1 MNLYLQFV
9 LRYLYP
15 KSGNSFSSNASIL
28 AIIGLSIGLFSLILT
43 MSIIKGFEN
52 VLENKLSSIDG
63 LIRVQNI
70 LGKPINEKDNLDSI
84 LYSTDIPIKVSP
96 YIRGT
101 AMIRLGKY
109 TEGIIIEGVSKLP
122 DRSYFDIEQT
132 SIDDNKIIIGKS
144 LSDDLGIDIG
154 DKVIINPLINSP
166 DKFNMQK
173 FNLIEVSGIF
183 KSGMQ
188 EYDKTIAYVSID
200 KAKEIFEM
208 KSQVS
213 GYVINSKEPLYEIIE
228 RLNNY
233 IRYPYYLESWKER
246 HRIIFDWINIQRL
259 PIIIIFGLISL
270 VAITN
275 IMATISMIIREKNS
289 QIGILMALGM
299 KPNDIRKIFFY
310 YGGTIGLAG
319 CFFGSVAAYLFI
331 IVQNRFKVISLPE
344 DIYFMDYVPAV
355 FDYSIFIFVLIST
368 ILISVISTIF
378 PTKNIIKMI
387 KSIETQWK
395 IAYFRVHVDAR
406 ALSRGAGE

>member
-188 EYDKTIAYVSID
+188 EYDKTIAYVSIN
-200 KAKEIFEM
+200 KAKKIFGM

-289 QIGILMALGM
+289 QIGILMAQGM

-355 FDYSIFIFVLIST
+355 FDYSIFTFVLIST

-378 PTKNIIKMI
+378 PTKNIIKMRP
-387 KSIETQWK
+387 SQ
-395 IAYFRVHVDAR
+395 
-406 ALSRGAGE
+406 ALAQE

>member
-15 KSGNSFSSNASIL
+15 KSGNSFSSNASLL

-70 LGKPINEKDNLDSI
+70 LGKPINEKDNLDSL

-173 FNLIEVSGIF
+173 FDLIEVSGIF

-188 EYDKTIAYVSID
+188 EYDKTIAYVSIN
-200 KAKEIFEM
+200 KAKKIFGM

-259 PIIIIFGLISL
+259 PIIIIFSLISL

-355 FDYSIFIFVLIST
+355 FDYSIFTFVLIST

-378 PTKNIIKMI
+378 PTKNIIKMRP
-387 KSIETQWK
+387 SQ
-395 IAYFRVHVDAR
+395 
-406 ALSRGAGE
+406 ALAQE

>member
-70 LGKPINEKDNLDSI
+70 LGKPINEKDNLDSL

-188 EYDKTIAYVSID
+188 EYDKTIAYVSIN
-200 KAKEIFEM
+200 KAKKIFGM

-355 FDYSIFIFVLIST
+355 FDYSIFTFVLIST

-378 PTKNIIKMI
+378 PTKNIIKMRP
-387 KSIETQWK
+387 SQ
-395 IAYFRVHVDAR
+395 
-406 ALSRGAGE
+406 ALAQE

>member
-15 KSGNSFSSNASIL
+15 KSGNSFSSNASVL

-70 LGKPINEKDNLDSI
+70 LGKPISEKDNLDSL

-183 KSGMQ
+183 KTGMQ

-233 IRYPYYLESWKER
+233 IRYPYYLESWKDR

-289 QIGILMALGM
+289 QIGILMAQGM

-319 CFFGSVAAYLFI
+319 CFFVSVAAYLFI

-355 FDYSIFIFVLIST
+355 FDYSIFTFVLIST
-368 ILISVISTIF
+368 ILISVISTVF
-378 PTKNIIKMI
+378 PTKNIIKMRP
-387 KSIETQWK
+387 SQ
-395 IAYFRVHVDAR
+395 
-406 ALSRGAGE
+406 ALAQE

>member
-15 KSGNSFSSNASIL
+15 KSGNSFSSNASVL

-70 LGKPINEKDNLDSI
+70 LGKPISEKDNLDSL

-188 EYDKTIAYVSID
+188 EYDKTIAYVSIN
-200 KAKEIFEM
+200 KAKKIFGM

-289 QIGILMALGM
+289 QIGILMAQGM

-355 FDYSIFIFVLIST
+355 FDYSIFTFVLIST

-378 PTKNIIKMI
+378 PTKNIIKMRP
-387 KSIETQWK
+387 SQ
-395 IAYFRVHVDAR
+395 
-406 ALSRGAGE
+406 ALAQE

>member
-188 EYDKTIAYVSID
+188 EYDKTIAYVSIN
-200 KAKEIFEM
+200 KAKKIFGM

-355 FDYSIFIFVLIST
+355 FDYSIFTFVLIST

-378 PTKNIIKMI
+378 PTKNIIKMRP
-387 KSIETQWK
+387 SQ
-395 IAYFRVHVDAR
+395 
-406 ALSRGAGE
+406 ALAQE

>member
-15 KSGNSFSSNASIL
+15 KSGNSFSSNASVL

-70 LGKPINEKDNLDSI
+70 LGKPISEKDNLDSL

-233 IRYPYYLESWKER
+233 IRYPYYLESWKDR

-289 QIGILMALGM
+289 QIGILMAQGM

-355 FDYSIFIFVLIST
+355 FDYSIFTFVLIST
-368 ILISVISTIF
+368 ILISVISTVF
-378 PTKNIIKMI
+378 PTKNIIKMRP
-387 KSIETQWK
+387 SQ
-395 IAYFRVHVDAR
+395 
-406 ALSRGAGE
+406 ALSQE

>member
-15 KSGNSFSSNASIL
+15 KSGNSFSSNASVL

-70 LGKPINEKDNLDSI
+70 LGKPINEKDNLDSL

-233 IRYPYYLESWKER
+233 IRYPYYLESWKDR

-289 QIGILMALGM
+289 QIGILMAQGM

-355 FDYSIFIFVLIST
+355 FDYSIFTFVLIST

-378 PTKNIIKMI
+378 PTKNIIKMRP
-387 KSIETQWK
+387 SQ
-395 IAYFRVHVDAR
+395 
-406 ALSRGAGE
+406 ALAQE

>member
-70 LGKPINEKDNLDSI
+70 LGKPINEKDNLDSL

-188 EYDKTIAYVSID
+188 EYDKTIAYVSIN
-200 KAKEIFEM
+200 KAKKIFGM

-213 GYVINSKEPLYEIIE
+213 GYVINSKEPLYEIKE

-259 PIIIIFGLISL
+259 PIIIIFSLISL

-355 FDYSIFIFVLIST
+355 FDYSIFSFVLIST

-378 PTKNIIKMI
+378 PTKNIIKMRP
-387 KSIETQWK
+387 SQ
-395 IAYFRVHVDAR
+395 
-406 ALSRGAGE
+406 ALAQE

>member
-15 KSGNSFSSNASIL
+15 KSGNRFSSNASIL

-70 LGKPINEKDNLDSI
+70 LGKPINEKDNLDSL

-188 EYDKTIAYVSID
+188 EYDKTIAYVSIN
-200 KAKEIFEM
+200 KAKKIFGM

-355 FDYSIFIFVLIST
+355 FDYSIFTFVLIST
-368 ILISVISTIF
+368 ILISVISTVF
-378 PTKNIIKMI
+378 PTKNIIKMRP
-387 KSIETQWK
+387 SQ
-395 IAYFRVHVDAR
+395 
-406 ALSRGAGE
+406 ALAQE

>member
-15 KSGNSFSSNASIL
+15 KSGNSFSSNASVL

-70 LGKPINEKDNLDSI
+70 LGKPISEKDNLDSL

-132 SIDDNKIIIGKS
+132 SIDDNEIIIGKS

-233 IRYPYYLESWKER
+233 IRYPYYLESWKDR

-289 QIGILMALGM
+289 QIGILMAQGM

-355 FDYSIFIFVLIST
+355 FDYSIFTFVLIST
-368 ILISVISTIF
+368 ILISVISTVF
-378 PTKNIIKMI
+378 PTKNIIKMRP
-387 KSIETQWK
+387 SQ
-395 IAYFRVHVDAR
+395 
-406 ALSRGAGE
+406 ALAQE

>member
-1 MNLYLQFV
+1 M
-9 LRYLYP
+9 
-15 KSGNSFSSNASIL
+15 
-28 AIIGLSIGLFSLILT
+28 
-43 MSIIKGFEN
+43 
-52 VLENKLSSIDG
+52 
-63 LIRVQNI
+63 
-70 LGKPINEKDNLDSI
+70 
-84 LYSTDIPIKVSP
+84 
-96 YIRGT
+96 
-101 AMIRLGKY
+101 
-109 TEGIIIEGVSKLP
+109 
-122 DRSYFDIEQT
+122 
-132 SIDDNKIIIGKS
+132 
-144 LSDDLGIDIG
+144 GIDIG

-183 KSGMQ
+183 KTGMQ

-233 IRYPYYLESWKER
+233 IRYPYYLESWKDR

-289 QIGILMALGM
+289 QIGILMAQGM

-355 FDYSIFIFVLIST
+355 FDYSIFTFVLIST
-368 ILISVISTIF
+368 ILISVISTVF
-378 PTKNIIKMI
+378 PTKNIIKMRP
-387 KSIETQWK
+387 SQ
-395 IAYFRVHVDAR
+395 
-406 ALSRGAGE
+406 ALAQE

>member
-70 LGKPINEKDNLDSI
+70 LGKPINEKDNLDSL

-188 EYDKTIAYVSID
+188 EYDKTIAYVSIN
-200 KAKEIFEM
+200 KAKKIFGM

-289 QIGILMALGM
+289 QIGILMAQGM

-355 FDYSIFIFVLIST
+355 FDYSIFTFVLIST

-378 PTKNIIKMI
+378 PTKNIIKMRP
-387 KSIETQWK
+387 SQ
-395 IAYFRVHVDAR
+395 
-406 ALSRGAGE
+406 ALAQE